1 MDTVVQATMMMM
13 MMPQGT
19 GNSRE
24 GLQLLAHFELEP
36 AARP

>member
-1 MDTVVQATMMMM
+1 MDTVVQATMM